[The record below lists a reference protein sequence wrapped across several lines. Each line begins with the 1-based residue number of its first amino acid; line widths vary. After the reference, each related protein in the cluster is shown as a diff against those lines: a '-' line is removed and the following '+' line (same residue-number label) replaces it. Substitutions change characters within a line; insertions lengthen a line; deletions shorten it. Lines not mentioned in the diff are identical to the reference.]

1 MVVALK
7 VHHPQRRAE
16 ETSQVLYT
24 HWNTRWRILAV
35 PRDGKD
41 GKICNSYAH
50 DKQLMVLLLPL
61 KDVSRVKDSDT
72 NK

>member
-1 MVVALK
+1 M
-7 VHHPQRRAE
+7 
-16 ETSQVLYT
+16 
-24 HWNTRWRILAV
+24 

-41 GKICNSYAH
+41 GKICNSYVH